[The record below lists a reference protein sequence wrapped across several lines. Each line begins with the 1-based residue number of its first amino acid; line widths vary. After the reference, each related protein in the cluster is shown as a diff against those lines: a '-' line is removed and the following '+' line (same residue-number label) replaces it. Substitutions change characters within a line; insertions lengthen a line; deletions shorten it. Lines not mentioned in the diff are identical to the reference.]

1 MLDNE
6 VINGK
11 YQWVFP
17 FFINIKLIG
26 KISGFTHK
34 FHQLVTML
42 IENLCFTFMNTSTE
56 AKTVLFILNWAH
68 LFLYLI
74 SNYFQFPTLQSSSRT
89 CLSSSEF
96 SSHAWSPSPSAQF
109 SSPEQLESHC
119 CRRDCPGKKMA
130 QLVLSLIVD
139 FNCFHAP
146 SAARTINN
154 SAWGEG
160 RRKEIVVENVFL
172 MHTIIFLQF
181 YTRQARKKIPHSH
194 NSTLPKIPRWKQ
206 INAHQKSNK
215 IYWSIDVLGEK
226 VKSPS

>member
-1 MLDNE
+1 MFYLYEYEHRSQNCF
-6 VINGK
+6 VHFK
-11 YQWVFP
+11 LSA
-17 FFINIKLIG
+17 FI
-26 KISGFTHK
+26 SVSHK
-34 FHQLVTML
+34 QL
-42 IENLCFTFMNTSTE
+42 
-56 AKTVLFILNWAH
+56 
-68 LFLYLI
+68 
-74 SNYFQFPTLQSSSRT
+74 FPTLQSSSRT

-172 MHTIIFLQF
+172 MHPNIFLQF
-181 YTRQARKKIPHSH
+181 YTRQARKKIPHSQTH
-194 NSTLPKIPRWKQ
+194 AKNS
-206 INAHQKSNK
+206 
-215 IYWSIDVLGEK
+215 
-226 VKSPS
+226 

>member
-1 MLDNE
+1 MGIS
-6 VINGK
+6 VFHK
-11 YQWVFP
+11 YKTHRQNLGFYSQ
-17 FFINIKLIG
+17 
-26 KISGFTHK
+26 ISPT
-34 FHQLVTML
+34 
-42 IENLCFTFMNTSTE
+42 
-56 AKTVLFILNWAH
+56 
-68 LFLYLI
+68 
-74 SNYFQFPTLQSSSRT
+74 SNYANREPVFYLYEYEHRSQNCFVHFKLSAFISVSHKQLFPTLQSSSRT

-172 MHTIIFLQF
+172 MHPNIFLQF
-181 YTRQARKKIPHSH
+181 YTRQARKKIPHSQTH
-194 NSTLPKIPRWKQ
+194 AKNS
-206 INAHQKSNK
+206 
-215 IYWSIDVLGEK
+215 
-226 VKSPS
+226 